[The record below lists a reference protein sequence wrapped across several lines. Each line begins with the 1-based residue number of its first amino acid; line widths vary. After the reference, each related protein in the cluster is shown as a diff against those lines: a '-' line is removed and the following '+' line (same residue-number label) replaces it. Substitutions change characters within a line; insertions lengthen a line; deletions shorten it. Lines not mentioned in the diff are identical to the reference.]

1 MALSWAICREK
12 TLLAPNR
19 KKLALPRSQLMPQ
32 DIANTFYANGKRE
45 SFVKVMAMSIFHS
58 LKTTRWIFINI
69 YYAEKIYP
77 IYGEHV
83 ARESDLGFCYALDKV
98 W

>member
-1 MALSWAICREK
+1 
-12 TLLAPNR
+12 
-19 KKLALPRSQLMPQ
+19 
-32 DIANTFYANGKRE
+32 
-45 SFVKVMAMSIFHS
+45 MAMSIFHS